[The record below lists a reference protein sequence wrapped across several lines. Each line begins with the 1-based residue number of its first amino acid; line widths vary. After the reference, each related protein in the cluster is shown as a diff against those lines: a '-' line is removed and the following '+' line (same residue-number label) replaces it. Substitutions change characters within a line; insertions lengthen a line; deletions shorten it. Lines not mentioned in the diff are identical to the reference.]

1 MSKKDVCPICKKKTV
16 DMRHVGVDCFYD
28 VSEITNK
35 VQESQ
40 ILIEVLESWSITHDP
55 EGSGLV
61 ANGRVQ
67 VLVD

>member
-1 MSKKDVCPICKKKTV
+1 MYLVI
-16 DMRHVGVDCFYD
+16 
-28 VSEITNK
+28 VSE
-35 VQESQ
+35 
-40 ILIEVLESWSITHDP
+40 LIEKIMLAGSLNWKSITHDP